1 MIFLLHGN
9 DSFLKHRRLQE
20 LKGQVASE
28 GYDVS
33 DMSVGPECLQTAQG
47 SVFFTSKK
55 AIVVRDA
62 EKDTDTCLQLT
73 KLVDDDLMVIFF
85 CGSKLRKT
93 SKLLKAIPKGN
104 VQSFEKPDKAY
115 KMDDYAQKFVIAEAK
130 RLKTPFEKAAIAQ
143 AIVTRCGVD
152 LGTLRWE
159 VYKASILAQ
168 SQSRSQI
175 TVADIK
181 GTICPIEQIG
191 PYGMLQA
198 LESKSIKG
206 FLRAAKRCEQSSGR
220 DPTMGAI
227 ALLYP
232 AIIQWLSIYEL
243 SQQGGSPS
251 EIAAEMKMNPWLVGK
266 MLKPSQRWGYGSKNL
281 LRILSTAEK
290 SVKNGASYS
299 WGYLVASLTKEIS
312 K

>member
-9 DSFLKHRRLQE
+9 DGFLLNRRLQE
-20 LKGQVASE
+20 LKQQMGAQ

-33 DMSVGPECLQTAQG
+33 DMMVGPDCLQTAQG
-47 SVFFTSKK
+47 SVFFTAKK

-62 EKDTDTCLQLT
+62 DKDIDICLQLI
-73 KLVDDDLMVIFF
+73 KMVDADLIVVFYMER
-85 CGSKLRKT
+85 KLRKT
-93 SKLLKAIPKGN
+93 SKLIKAVPKDN

-115 KMDDYAQKFVIAEAK
+115 KMDEYAQKFIISEAK
-130 RLKTPFEKAAIAQ
+130 RLKTPLEKSAIAQ

-159 VYKASILAQ
+159 IYKASVLAT

-191 PYGMLQA
+191 PFGMLSA
-198 LESKSIKG
+198 LEAKNATG
-206 FLRAAKRCEQSSGR
+206 FMRAAKRCEMTSGR

-232 AIIQWLSIYEL
+232 AIMQWLSIYEL
-243 SQQGGSPS
+243 SQQGNTNA

-266 MLKPSQRWGYGSKNL
+266 MITPANRWGFKSRNL
-281 LRILSTAEK
+281 LCVLAKTEK
-290 SVKNGASYS
+290 AVKSGAAYS
-299 WGYLVASLTKEIS
+299 WGYLVASLTNEIS